1 MTRNLALIPARSGSK
16 RLPGKNTLNFMGKPL
31 IQWSIEAALS
41 STSIDDVVISSD
53 SDEILAL
60 AKELGIEYLHKR
72 SAINSDDS
80 ALMQSVVQEAL
91 EYVET
96 TSKLIP
102 SNLILLQPT
111 SPLRMAKD
119 IDDAFETFAKE
130 SVIDS
135 LISYTQPPANLS
147 TSKLMKLMPLG
158 FIDPTSISSIY
169 EPPKAHEV
177 LRNGPAICISRLPK
191 AKDFLI
197 HGQIRG
203 FEMPW
208 SRSIDIDTKEDFLLA
223 EYYASKFFTDR

>member
-1 MTRNLALIPARSGSK
+1 
-16 RLPGKNTLNFMGKPL
+16 MGKPL

-41 STSIDDVVISSD
+41 SKCIDAVVVSSD

-72 SAINSDDS
+72 SDINSDDG
-80 ALMQSVVQEAL
+80 ALMQSVVQETL
-91 EYVET
+91 EYMEL

-111 SPLRMAKD
+111 SPLRMARD
-119 IDDAFETFAKE
+119 IDDAFEIFASD

-135 LISYTQPPANLS
+135 LISYTQLPANLR
-147 TSKLMKLMPLG
+147 TSKLMKLTPLG
-158 FIDPTSISSIY
+158 FVDPTSISSHY
-169 EPPKAHEV
+169 ELPKAHEV
-177 LRNGPAICISRLPK
+177 LRNGPAICISRLPM
-191 AKDFLI
+191 AKNLLI
-197 HGQIRG
+197 HGRIKG

-223 EYYASKFFTDR
+223 EYYASKFHFGADNTL